1 MTKSDIFNAY
11 LELWSHVENGTL
23 NNDNF
28 FTLHERF
35 KSISAGFYS
44 EINKSIMDSDRD
56 FEKFCATNLV
66 FDNNYQSLMCDLY
79 QRYLRAGIGNL
90 GKGQFIKQLMDSFP
104 HLTKVRDGQRRY
116 IRGVRVK

>member
-1 MTKSDIFNAY
+1 MTKADIFRAY
-11 LELWSHVENGTL
+11 LELWSHVENGTID
-23 NNDNF
+23 NNF
-28 FTLHERF
+28 FELRD
-35 KSISAGFYS
+35 KSRHISNCFYL
-44 EINKSIMDSDRD
+44 EINRSKQDSDWD
-56 FEKFCATNLV
+56 FENYCESNLV

-116 IRGVRVK
+116 IKGVRIK

>member
-1 MTKSDIFNAY
+1 MNKSDIFKAY
-11 LELWSHVENGTL
+11 AELWQHIENGTID
-23 NNDNF
+23 NNF
-28 FTLHERF
+28 FDLRDRYRT
-35 KSISAGFYS
+35 ISVNFYL
-44 EINKSIMDSDRD
+44 EINKSIMDSDWV
-56 FEKFCATNLV
+56 FKNYCESNLV

-116 IRGVRVK
+116 IRGVMIK